1 MNVYWVA
8 AVWMAL
14 ALAASLISIR
24 TGVAVALVEI
34 VVGAVVGNLP
44 GHAHL
49 VQQTAFTSFLATL
62 GSAVLTFLA
71 GAEIDPISLRRHW
84 KPSLTIGAVSFAVPF
99 AAAMA
104 FTYVVLGWDLHAAE
118 IGGTAL
124 STTSVAVVYA
134 VMIETGLNRT
144 DLGKLILAACFITD
158 LGTVLAL
165 GVLFAQFNWLLL
177 TFVAVTAVS
186 LWFLP
191 RFTRAFFRRV
201 AGRVS
206 EPEIKFLFLVLFG
219 LGGLASAADSEAVLP
234 AYLVGLVVAGI
245 FLRDRVVVDRMR
257 AISFALLTPFFFLRA
272 GLLID
277 AKALLAGAGVIVV
290 LLVVK
295 LAAKFIAVWPASGVF
310 GMPRREKI
318 YTTLLMATGLTF
330 GSIAA
335 LYGLTNHLITQAQY
349 SQLVTVVILSAFVPT
364 LIAQQFFRPD
374 ITALEGMDQ
383 SLEEALSAEDV
394 VLDGHHP
401 HGPVPGRTGTDAAPS
416 DYHQADLGADPGPD
430 GARRRHSSQ
439 ARGGDREQDRKGGG

>member
-8 AVWMAL
+8 AVWMAM

-49 VQQTAFTSFLATL
+49 VFQTDFTSFLATL

-71 GAEIDPISLRRHW
+71 GAEIDPISLRKHW
-84 KPSLTIGAVSFAVPF
+84 KPSLTIGVVSFAVPF
-99 AAAMA
+99 AAALT
-104 FTYVVLGWDLHAAE
+104 FTYFVLRWDLHAAE

-158 LGTVLAL
+158 FGTVLAL

-177 TFVAVTAVS
+177 VFVAVTGVV
-186 LWFLP
+186 LWYLP
-191 RFTRAFFRRV
+191 RVTSAFFRRV
-201 AGRVS
+201 GGRVS
-206 EPEIKFLFLVLFG
+206 EPEIKFLFLVLFA
-219 LGGLASAADSEAVLP
+219 LGGLASVANSEAVLP
-234 AYLVGLVVAGI
+234 AYLVGLVVAGV

-277 AKALLAGAGVIVV
+277 AKALIAGIGVIAV
-290 LLVVK
+290 LLGVK
-295 LAAKFIAVWPASGVF
+295 LVAKLIAVWPATGAF

-335 LYGLTNHLITQAQY
+335 LFGLTNHLITQTQY
-349 SQLVTVVILSAFVPT
+349 SELVTVVILSAFVPT
-364 LIAQQFFRPD
+364 IIAQQFFRPD
-374 ITALEGMDQ
+374 MAAIDET
-383 SLEEALSAEDV
+383 LEEALSAEDV
-394 VLDGHHP
+394 VLDGHHHP
-401 HGPVPGRTGTDAAPS
+401 PTTPDASAGPLSGPGAPSPTPADRAAATGRTLASRTWQRIRTGKVA
-416 DYHQADLGADPGPD
+416 
-430 GARRRHSSQ
+430 
-439 ARGGDREQDRKGGG
+439 GDRDG